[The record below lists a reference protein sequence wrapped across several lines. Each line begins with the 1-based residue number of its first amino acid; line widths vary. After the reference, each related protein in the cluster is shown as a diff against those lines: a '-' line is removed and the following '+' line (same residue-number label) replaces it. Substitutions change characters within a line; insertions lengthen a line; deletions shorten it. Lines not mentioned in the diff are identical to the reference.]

1 MSWWLKFLYYE
12 YAYKLSDP
20 PAWSLNPVSPITNA
34 EKNYDLLRL
43 VADIWSTFDIIDVL
57 GDQKIFIADNIRRS

>member
-1 MSWWLKFLYYE
+1 ME

-20 PAWSLNPVSPITNA
+20 PVCSLNPVSPITNA